1 MARKRKEKAQVT
13 STPSL
18 ENTNVEE
25 TPQVEAAVI
34 ETPVTEDVVVEA
46 TPEEPA
52 VEEAPQTEAPAGEVV
67 VEEVKEEVKVE
78 EVITSGNDTPLSAR
92 DFKNKL
98 IQKVLKL
105 APGSFIKTGSADQWV
120 KVLKNKG
127 TLAVTQYGKVVFL
140 NQISPDRGG
149 KDILNKK
156 YKIREFI
163 TDVE

>member
-25 TPQVEAAVI
+25 TPRVEAAVT

-46 TPEEPA
+46 TPEEPSL
-52 VEEAPQTEAPAGEVV
+52 EEAPQTEATAEEVV

-78 EVITSGNDTPLSAR
+78 EVFVSGNNAPLSAR

-105 APGSFIKTGSADQWV
+105 APNSFIKTGTVEQWL

-140 NQISPDRGG
+140 NQISPDKGG

>member
-52 VEEAPQTEAPAGEVV
+52 VEEAPQTEAPVEEVV
-67 VEEVKEEVKVE
+67 IEEVKEERVV
-78 EVITSGNDTPLSAR
+78 VSSNDAPLSAR